1 LSEKNYSLSSFSITY
16 YTPISKTVRSIK
28 VSISGIIMGII
39 TVLPIGTREWET
51 LKDRK
56 ELVKERDR
64 ERKKSQ
70 QSVDERIHYMWFKY
84 LQLCLDLESIDYS
97 IPKRG
102 GRGKTISS
110 TKVKVSKDKYRDW
123 DLEKVKKSSFREWC
137 DEDKQ
142 LLFYEGGF
150 KYSKG
155 TQYHPLVKRF
165 NVFILYTNMMNGDF
179 VDDTGGTMEKGMR
192 VSELIMEDLQITK
205 VRYELL
211 DRDTGYDDRGTT
223 PQKRVLSDVVDCEN
237 SILAVCEG
245 RFPK

>member
-1 LSEKNYSLSSFSITY
+1 
-16 YTPISKTVRSIK
+16 
-28 VSISGIIMGII
+28 MGII

-123 DLEKVKKSSFREWC
+123 DLEKVKKSSFSEWYD
-137 DEDKQ
+137 DEKQ
-142 LLFYEGGF
+142 LLFYDGGF
-150 KYSKG
+150 QFSKG

-165 NVFILYTNMMNGDF
+165 NVFILYTNKMNEEWIDP
-179 VDDTGGTMEKGMR
+179 TGGNREKGMG
-192 VSELIMEDLQITK
+192 VSELIVEDLQSE
-205 VRYELL
+205 RYELL
-211 DRDTGYDDRGTT
+211 ERGSWGT
-223 PQKRVLSDVVDCEN
+223 PMSVQKKVLSDVVDCEN
-237 SILAVCEG
+237 TILAVCKG
-245 RFPK
+245 KFPK

>member
-1 LSEKNYSLSSFSITY
+1 
-16 YTPISKTVRSIK
+16 
-28 VSISGIIMGII
+28 MGII
-39 TVLPIGTREWET
+39 TVKTIPIRDDWKIQEDGRE
-51 LKDRK
+51 LSKKAFDRN
-56 ELVKERDR
+56 
-64 ERKKSQ
+64 RKKSQ

-84 LQLCLDLESIDYS
+84 LQLCINLEEIKHS

-110 TKVKVSKDKYRDW
+110 TKVRVSKDIYKDW
-123 DLEKVKKSSFREWC
+123 DLEKVKNSSFREWY

-150 KYSKG
+150 QYTKG
-155 TQYHPLVKRF
+155 TQYQPLVKRF

-179 VDDTGGTMEKGMR
+179 EDDTGGRLDKGVR
-192 VSELIMEDLQITK
+192 VSELIMEDLQSE
-205 VRYELL
+205 RYELL
-211 DRDTGYDDRGTT
+211 ERGTAYDVRGTT
-223 PQKRVLSDVVDCEN
+223 TQKRVLKDVVDCEN